1 MTCFSLARAV
11 RHRRGLLAAA
21 AGVVVAAPTVRAQT
35 STAYEPRGAAE
46 LSQLVDGLGMTAR
59 VLVIGAHPDD
69 EDTRLIAYLARG
81 RHAETAYL
89 SLTRGDGGQNLIGNE
104 LGEAL
109 GAIRTEELLAA
120 RRIDGGHQYF
130 TRAFDFGFSKTAEE
144 TFRHWPRDT
153 VLGDVVRV
161 VRAFRPQVVIAIF
174 SGTPADGHGHH
185 QASGILAREA
195 YDAAGDTVR
204 FPAAQFGPAWSVGK
218 FYRNTSYRGG
228 ETATLR
234 YNAGAY
240 DPVLGRSYAQVAA
253 ISRSQHKSQGQ
264 GGLERKGVSIVSM
277 RREATRVNEGTP
289 ANAERDLFDGIDTT
303 VFRGQA
309 LSAPDRPRAR
319 VDALAAAIEEVQ
331 RTLDLRRPERVLP
344 ALLRAR
350 ADAAA
355 LNVSRPAA
363 GPRPSDGPGYD
374 DAPQQVPGRIDRAIV
389 LASGLAAE
397 VEMSREVVAAGDSV
411 PLTVAVYN
419 RGRQPIALTGLT
431 FGGWSHGF
439 GRSGPGVFGVSGYP
453 IILPDSSLRIAMK
466 ASAAG
471 PTGAGDRPSYA
482 YTQPGWLLGGRNGD
496 FYRDPLSFSQTD
508 ATFNGQVLNAA
519 AVLVSFAIAPAEGAS
534 ALRTDAIVTTL
545 VPAVFRE
552 VDPVRG
558 EVDRRVALAPA
569 LSVTLDR
576 AVEYARA
583 DVPLDRVV
591 TVHLRSASTA
601 ARTATVRL
609 ALPAGLT
616 ADSAARTVTLP
627 GYDARAAV
635 DFRVRGTLRPGRVV
649 VRASAESNGDR
660 FATGYQL
667 LDYDHIRAQRLYRP
681 AETAIEAVDVALP
694 AHATVAYVPGVG
706 DNVAPTL
713 ADLGIPVTVL
723 DSTALGAG
731 DLSKYTHVVIGPR
744 AYESNAALA
753 ANNGRLMDW
762 VARGGTMVVQYGQY
776 EMTRPGVMP
785 YPITLGRPAQRVTIE
800 EAPVTVLDPAA
811 GVLGVPNRIGAADW
825 RGWVQE
831 RSTYMPE
838 TADPRYRTAIAIHDP
853 GEAPNANGILLA
865 PVGRGTYVY
874 VTLALFRQLPAGVPG
889 AARLMAN
896 LLAARAPA
904 VNAEATRPATG
915 R

>member
-1 MTCFSLARAV
+1 MTTNRRVRAV
-11 RHRRGLLAAA
+11 VRVVGAAVLGVSAA
-21 AGVVVAAPTVRAQT
+21 AGCGRAQT

-130 TRAFDFGFSKTAEE
+130 TRAFDFGFSKTAAE
-144 TFRHWPRDT
+144 TFEHWPRDT

-161 VRAFRPQVVIAIF
+161 VRAFRPHVVIAIF

-195 YDAAGDTVR
+195 YDAAADTVR
-204 FPAAQFGPAWSVGK
+204 FPVAQFGAAWSVGK
-218 FYRNTSYRGG
+218 FYRNTSYRGE

-240 DPVLGRSYAQVAA
+240 DPVLGRSYAEIAA

-264 GGLERKGVSIVSM
+264 GTPERKGVSIVSM
-277 RREATRVNEGTP
+277 RREATRVNAETP

-303 VFRGQA
+303 VFRGRA
-309 LSAPDRPRAR
+309 LAGLDVPEAR
-319 VDALAAAIEEVQ
+319 VDSLNAAIAEVQ
-331 RTLDLRRPERVLP
+331 RTLDVRHPERVLP

-350 ADAAA
+350 ADEIA
-355 LNVSRPAA
+355 VHPVRIRGESRA
-363 GPRPSDGPGYD
+363 SDRPGYD
-374 DAPQQVPGRIDRAIV
+374 EAPQQVSTRVDRALA
-389 LASGLAAE
+389 LASGLS
-397 VEMSREVVAAGDSV
+397 VEADAPREVVAIGDSI
-411 PLTVAVYN
+411 PLVVTVYN
-419 RGRQPIALTGLT
+419 RGRVPIAVTSVQ
-431 FGGWSHGF
+431 FAGWSHNF
-439 GRSGPGVFGVSGYP
+439 SPGVGDRDGVFP
-453 IILPDSSLRIAMK
+453 PVVAPDSSVRVTLPERAT
-466 ASAAG
+466 ATEG
-471 PTGAGDRPSYA
+471 PKDVVAWSVTQPAWLIEPRAGD
-482 YTQPGWLLGGRNGD
+482 L
-496 FYRDPLSFSQTD
+496 YRDPLHFVVADATRGSQTV
-508 ATFNGQVLNAA
+508 NR
-519 AVLVSFAIAPAEGAS
+519 AV
-534 ALRTDAIVTTL
+534 AIVGFAL
-545 VPAVFRE
+545 VPSGRADAVRGDAVMSTVAPVVFRR

-558 EVDRRVALAPA
+558 EVDRPLAIAPA
-569 LSVTLDR
+569 IGVTLDR
-576 AVEYARA
+576 AVMYARA
-583 DVPLDRVV
+583 NAPLDRIV
-591 TVHLRSASTA
+591 TVHLRSASTG
-601 ARTATVRL
+601 ARTAVVRL

-616 ADSAARTVTLP
+616 ADSATRTVTLA
-627 GYDARAAV
+627 GYDASAAV
-635 DFRVRGTLRPGRVV
+635 DFRVRGTLRPGRTVL
-649 VRASAESNGDR
+649 RASAASNGEQ

-667 LDYDHIRAQRLYRP
+667 IEYSHIRPQRVYRP

-694 AHATVAYVPGVG
+694 AHASVAYVPGVG

-713 ADLGIPVTVL
+713 ADLGLPVTVL

-731 DLSKYTHVVIGPR
+731 DLSKYTHLVIGPR
-744 AYESNAALA
+744 AYDANPALA
-753 ANNGRLMDW
+753 ANNARLMDW
-762 VARGGTMVVQYGQY
+762 VRRGGTMVVQYGQY

-785 YPITLGRPAQRVTIE
+785 YPITLARPAQRVTLE
-800 EAPVTVLDPAA
+800 QSPVTVLDAAA
-811 GVLGVPNRIGAADW
+811 GVLAMPNRIGAADW
-825 RGWVQE
+825 QGWVQE
-831 RSTYMPE
+831 RSTYMPQ
-838 TADPRYRTAIAIHDP
+838 TADPRYRPAIAIEDP
-853 GEAPNANGILLA
+853 GEAPNPNGILVA
-865 PVGRGTYVY
+865 PLGRGTYVY

-904 VNAEATRPATG
+904 VNAEAAHPATG